1 MMAAVASA
9 IGLYAADSGALSG
22 TSFEGLNDGD
32 GLNITDPTGELTLT
46 GGFWRTNGTD
56 TLTIKAGT
64 SVVEGSENRSKAFE
78 PEYENTRYMSIKT
91 ESPTNSISRYVNV
104 GGGATNIND
113 GAATG
118 LYFDSFVKFTAFD
131 GDPQVNLGDNGKL
144 AIWLKEE
151 GEAEEGTLKTNLVIT
166 AGYLDSNLQ
175 AGAVVTNYNCAVVRG
190 VNFNDGGWH
199 RVTVKAI
206 DSIYNN
212 VGGTTPG
219 FVVFIDRNY
228 VYCTDDTTMGI
239 SGSLKGTAS
248 KWNGVKA
255 LFPSACQDGADKDS
269 ISAVD
274 FAGQGD
280 VDELVF
286 TRTAP
291 FDDAEDV
298 GLFTIELGEGVAKV
312 TFTTNGVSEEITSNK
327 SLTLDNA
334 WTTGGITITAT
345 YDDGYVA
352 DTWDGLSPESGN
364 LFKPDTDGQYV
375 QVRAKLAGATVNG
388 VGYETLADAIAY
400 VNDATK
406 CPAGS
411 GTYTITMAEN
421 ASGNVDITN
430 AGITNILDLAGNTFT
445 GTATDAAAIYVTAGA
460 LIITDSSQGKTG
472 VVQSAVDDGALVDA
486 VSYDAGTVTI
496 QYGKFNGK
504 VNATEI
510 SGGSFLATYNEQEVN
525 AKVDLDTMIV
535 DGYEATLSGDYFV
548 LTEASNYVAQIGG
561 TGYETFAAAFAAA
574 VDGDTITLLSNVT
587 EAKLA
592 VPADKFTTLGLTI
605 DLGGYTY
612 TFNTTSASED
622 AINLLK
628 GNKLTIANGT
638 IAAEAN
644 STYRDLVRDYDSD
657 LTFNN
662 VTIDGANFPAT
673 DGAKLACLLCIE
685 GGDVDIL
692 GTTSII
698 NVKPASYAIKMGNH
712 ANASYV
718 MGTTTVNTTGNIEG
732 NVLIAGGVY
741 DEVAVGSGSTIN
753 YYYGKNVYS
762 TWEDGVSSDEFA
774 ARTGTL
780 PTAAGTQDNVSGQ
793 LFKQFTD
800 AIAATNEFTLLAN
813 YAGDVTFTMATK
825 ITANSYA
832 LTGTLTAPAGYEV
845 RPIEGVYQAARPI
858 FTITYMYGENELTGL
873 TPATYTVDD
882 AVTLPSEVDL
892 GVVGVSFEAWTNAEG
907 TVVAD
912 WAVGAKT
919 GNQTFYAK
927 TAAVVPPTKYEPG
940 EAGITP
946 PAGKTAAEFATDIN
960 NNKATYIDTP
970 STSDVAGTTA
980 YLALFEAVADT
991 ETGTVS
997 IGLTTEA
1004 AADAKDAA
1012 DDTAADI
1019 VSDLTAT
1026 TVTIDAEPGLWYSIS
1041 VSSTLGGLAAGEGT
1055 RVMAT
1060 DSSLSE
1066 GKLTLN
1072 IPVIDDSTPAR
1083 FYKVN
1088 VNLADKPVTP

>member
-1 MMAAVASA
+1 MRKLLTMMAAVASA

-131 GDPQVNLGDNGKL
+131 SDPDINLGSNGKL

-151 GEAEEGTLKTNLVIT
+151 GEEGNLTTNLVIT

-298 GLFTIELGEGVAKV
+298 GLFTIQVGEGVAKV

-388 VGYETLADAIAY
+388 VGYETLADAIEAANLSSSDCT
-400 VNDATK
+400 VKLASDATTK
-406 CPAGS
+406 VEIDNTSAV
-411 GTYTITMAEN
+411 IT
-421 ASGNVDITN
+421 
-430 AGITNILDLAGNTFT
+430 LDLAGYSIT
-445 GTATDAAAIYVTAGA
+445 GTGNSEVIYVEENST
-460 LIITDSSQGKTG
+460 LIITNTGDTVGHVIPGATEDAVFSYGNLVITAGKYDGKVDISQGQTASITGGGFLVSATDSSTLADLN
-472 VVQSAVDDGALVDA
+472 AVAL
-486 VSYDAGTVTI
+486 S
-496 QYGKFNGK
+496 
-504 VNATEI
+504 
-510 SGGSFLATYNEQEVN
+510 
-525 AKVDLDTMIV
+525 
-535 DGYEATLSGDYFV
+535 GYELTADGDYYV

-561 TGYETFAAAFAAA
+561 TGYETFAAALAAA
-574 VDGDTITLLSNVT
+574 TDGDTITLLADVT
-587 EAKLA
+587 EEPFTIPVAKFE
-592 VPADKFTTLGLTI
+592 VQGLTI
-605 DLGGYTY
+605 DLDGNTY
-612 TFNTTSASED
+612 TFDGGSGD
-622 AINLLK
+622 GIYLLSS
-628 GNKLTIANGT
+628 NKLTIANGT
-638 IAAEAN
+638 LAAA
-644 STYRDLVRDYDSD
+644 SGTAYRDLVRDYNSA
-657 LTFNN
+657 LTLNN
-662 VTIDGANFPAT
+662 VTVDGANFPAT
-673 DGAKLACLLCIE
+673 DGTKLACLLCIE
-685 GGDVDIL
+685 GGGANIL
-692 GTTSII
+692 GNTSII
-698 NVKPASYAIKMGNH
+698 NVKSEAYAIKMGNH
-712 ANASYV
+712 AQAWYE
-718 MGTTTVNTTGNIEG
+718 MGTTTVNTTGNIMG

-741 DEVAVGSGSTIN
+741 DEVAVGSASTIN
-753 YYYGKNVYS
+753 YYYGKNVHS
-762 TWEDGVSSDEFA
+762 TWEDGVSSTIFA

-793 LFKQFTD
+793 LFKQFTGAFTASD
-800 AIAATNEFTLLAN
+800 EFTLLAD
-813 YAGDVTFTMATK
+813 YDGDVTFTMDTR
-825 ITANSYA
+825 ITANGYE
-832 LTGTLTAPAGYEV
+832 LTGTLSAPAGYEV
-845 RPIEGVYQAARPI
+845 RDIEGVYQAARPI
-858 FTITYMYGENELTGL
+858 YTITFEAGENATVTPATTNYTADSGTIVLPTPTLNGGAVGPTFDGWTNATITAAIKEFTPQAGNLSDFTLYAKWTASGPTYPDYIDTLDDTIKGQYNTWAAANNVTDGTGLEAFFLLNVAPGGL
-873 TPATYTVDD
+873 TPVLSST
-882 AVTLPSEVDL
+882 
-892 GVVGVSFEAWTNAEG
+892 
-907 TVVAD
+907 
-912 WAVGAKT
+912 
-919 GNQTFYAK
+919 TF
-927 TAAVVPPTKYEPG
+927 
-940 EAGITP
+940 
-946 PAGKTAAEFATDIN
+946 
-960 NNKATYIDTP
+960 
-970 STSDVAGTTA
+970 
-980 YLALFEAVADT
+980 
-991 ETGTVS
+991 S
-997 IGLTTEA
+997 ISG
-1004 AADAKDAA
+1004 
-1012 DDTAADI
+1012 
-1019 VSDLTAT
+1019 T
-1026 TVTIDAEPGLWYSIS
+1026 TVTIDINHGNLNGYPYIKKA
-1041 VSSTLGGLAAGEGT
+1041 STLAGLKTATKESIDVVPADGNNANIDNGGRVTLTGESADAQFYQIG
-1055 RVMAT
+1055 VQ
-1060 DSSLSE
+1060 
-1066 GKLTLN
+1066 
-1072 IPVIDDSTPAR
+1072 STPVA
-1083 FYKVN
+1083 VPN
-1088 VNLADKPVTP
+1088 NSND